1 MGSTFGV
8 SGPREPSGLVAVV
21 YGASSG
27 IGRASA
33 LRLARRGET
42 LLLVSR
48 SSVALA
54 DAAAECRAA
63 GATDVAVAVADV
75 NDGPAVQGAIDD
87 AVRRW
92 GRVDVVIHSAT
103 VMAYGRF
110 EDLPSEVFT
119 RVVDTSIHG
128 TANVCR
134 AALGRFRE
142 QRQGHLVVVSS
153 LLASIAAPTMGAYV
167 TGKWGQLG
175 LLRTL
180 QIENRDLP
188 DVHISTVAPGGV
200 STPIYYQAATYAG
213 TTGTPPPPVYSS
225 DRVARDVLA
234 RLVRPRRVSQSGLF
248 NPVAILGFRLLPGL
262 FDALVG
268 PLLRLAGLADDDTG
282 PTTGNVFEP
291 RPELEAASG
300 PWRGL

>member
-1 MGSTFGV
+1 MTLS
-8 SGPREPSGLVAVV
+8 SYPSGLVAVV
-21 YGASSG
+21 FGASSG
-27 IGRASA
+27 IGRATA
-33 LRLARRGET
+33 IRLAGRGET

-48 SSVALA
+48 SPSALA
-54 DAAAECRAA
+54 EAALECRAA
-63 GATDVAVAVADV
+63 GAADVAVATADV
-75 NDGPAVQGAIDD
+75 NDAAAVEHAVED
-87 AVRRW
+87 AARRW
-92 GRVDVVIHSAT
+92 GRVDVVVHSAT

-110 EDLPSEVFT
+110 EDLPPDVFT
-119 RVVDTSIHG
+119 QVVDTAIHG

-134 AALGRFRE
+134 AVLARFRE
-142 QRQGHLVVVSS
+142 QRHGHLVVVSS

-180 QIENRDLP
+180 QIETRDLP
-188 DVHISTVAPGGV
+188 HVHISTVSPGGV

-225 DRVARDVLA
+225 DRVARDILA
-234 RLVRPRRVSQSGLF
+234 RLGRPRRVSQSGVL
-248 NPVAILGFRLLPGL
+248 NPLAILGFRLLPGV

-268 PLLRLAGLADDDTG
+268 PLLRLAGLANDDAG

-291 RPELEAASG
+291 RPELEAAAG